1 MALFDFSERRA
12 SNRAAAL
19 AIGDELPGL
28 TRGRDDRMLVT
39 RVGDALQEPF
49 WPEGLGIN
57 RGFLHAFDCA
67 DLAQVCA
74 TSLDLPV
81 VTFYGHP
88 WRLYGLPCASM
99 ALPWPS
105 MALPWPFPTFSPL
118 RRTRPGLRR
127 LPMGSPEER
136 PWQRWAPPRQ
146 RPRRQCS
153 PRPAR
158 SPLRLHQGE
167 LQLPRPQPFRASNA
181 HLLCSIAAALQLLI
195 DHILM

>member
-1 MALFDFSERRA
+1 
-12 SNRAAAL
+12 
-19 AIGDELPGL
+19 
-28 TRGRDDRMLVT
+28 MLVT

-81 VTFYGHP
+81 VTFYDHP

-105 MALPWPFPTFSPL
+105 MALPRFHGLSRPSHLCAEPAQGYAGCLWVPQKSVL
-118 RRTRPGLRR
+118 GSGGRRRGNDHDVSALLARR
-127 LPMGSPEER
+127 EALFGYTKVSCNFRAPNPS
-136 PWQRWAPPRQ
+136 APPTLT
-146 RPRRQCS
+146 CF
-153 PRPAR
+153 AR
-158 SPLRLHQGE
+158 
-167 LQLPRPQPFRASNA
+167 
-181 HLLCSIAAALQLLI
+181 
-195 DHILM
+195 